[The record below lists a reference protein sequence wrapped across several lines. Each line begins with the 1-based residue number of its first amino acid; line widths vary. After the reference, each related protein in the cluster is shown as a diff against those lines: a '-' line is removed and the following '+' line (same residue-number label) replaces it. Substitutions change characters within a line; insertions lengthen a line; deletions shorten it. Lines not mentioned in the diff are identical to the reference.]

1 MDSEPSFDV
10 QHLGSAEIP
19 SPLKL
24 STEHGDMIADYAE
37 DNERVLLHTSL
48 RAWREYT
55 EKGIEPPSMEVAG
68 PREKIYFDPK
78 STCAAIVTCGGLCP
92 GLNDVIKGL
101 VMALYYHYGVRR
113 ILGIR
118 YGYYGL
124 VDYHGEVPLALTPE
138 EVATIDTM
146 GGSILG
152 NSRGNQNVVDMV
164 DFLVRRGIN
173 ILFTVGGDGT
183 QRGALAITEEV
194 KRRSLDIAVIGV
206 PKTIDND
213 LAYVQR
219 TFGFETAFSVATEVL
234 AGAHTEAIGALNG
247 VCIVKLMGRHSG
259 FLATMATIASGE
271 VNFLLVPEVP
281 FRLEG
286 ENGFLSCLERR
297 ILKRKHA
304 LIAVAEGAGQDLL
317 ADEVEKLGKDASGN
331 IRLAD
336 IGEYLHQHVTDYFKR
351 RDIPAVVRFID
362 PSYYVRSLP
371 AVPTDKVFC
380 QQLARNAVHAA
391 MAGRTGV
398 LVGLWN
404 DKFTHVP
411 IEAAVSKSKV
421 VDTDGPLWLAA
432 MESTGQETKMIG

>member
-1 MDSEPSFDV
+1 MDSDPRFEV
-10 QHLGSAEIP
+10 QRLGEAQIP
-19 SPLKL
+19 SPLDL

-48 RAWREYT
+48 RSWREYT
-55 EKGIEPPSMEVAG
+55 KKGVEPPSMEIAG
-68 PREKIYFDPK
+68 PRQKVYFDPK

-92 GLNDVIKGL
+92 GLNDVIQGL

-113 ILGIR
+113 IHGIR

-124 VDYHGEVPLALTPE
+124 VDYYGEVPLALTPH

-152 NSRGNQNVVDMV
+152 TSRGSQNVVDMV
-164 DFLVRRGIN
+164 DFLGRRGIN

-183 QRGALAITEEV
+183 QRGALAIAEEV

-213 LAYVQR
+213 LSYIER

-234 AGAHTEAIGALNG
+234 HGAHMEAYGALNG
-247 VCIVKLMGRHSG
+247 ICIVKLMGRHSG

-281 FRLEG
+281 FHLEG
-286 ENGFLSCLERR
+286 ENGFLVSLERR

-304 LIAVAEGAGQDLL
+304 LVVVAEGAGQDIL
-317 ADEVEKLGKDASGN
+317 ADQVEKLGKDASGN

-336 IGEYLHQHVTDYFKR
+336 IGVYLKERVNEYFQQK
-351 RDIPAVVRFID
+351 DIPVVTRYID

-391 MAGRTGV
+391 MSGRTGM

-404 DKFTHVP
+404 DKFTHLP

-432 MESTGQETKMIG
+432 IESTGQPLRMIG